1 MVGGTFVWV
10 NGYRFGPGSRV
21 VCLWCHWVHLLRH
34 VLKPTAYWFIY
45 CKSNPST
52 LLYQVRKGLITSP
65 CNDDETVMSR
75 LALILKYTDL
85 FLSGLSYFNDSNKIK
100 PKPQH
105 IVPEFPAVLPS
116 RFMSEQ
122 TRHHA
127 KWHQCGRNKRWY
139 SDCENTEGT
148 NVAFRLRCGN
158 KQHILHP
165 FPVHVG
171 RLANSDII
179 L

>member
-85 FLSGLSYFNDSNKIK
+85 FLSGLSYFNDSNKLS
-100 PKPQH
+100 PNH
-105 IVPEFPAVLPS
+105 
-116 RFMSEQ
+116 
-122 TRHHA
+122 
-127 KWHQCGRNKRWY
+127 
-139 SDCENTEGT
+139 NTLSQNSLLYCHLGSCQNRLATMPNDT
-148 NVAFRLRCGN
+148 NVAGTNDDTVTVRTQKGQMLPSGCA
-158 KQHILHP
+158 
-165 FPVHVG
+165 VG
-171 RLANSDII
+171 TSNTFYIHFLFMSAV
-179 L
+179 